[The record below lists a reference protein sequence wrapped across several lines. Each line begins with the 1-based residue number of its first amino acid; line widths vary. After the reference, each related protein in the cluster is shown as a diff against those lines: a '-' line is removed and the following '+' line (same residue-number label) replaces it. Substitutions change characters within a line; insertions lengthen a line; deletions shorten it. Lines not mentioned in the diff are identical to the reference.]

1 VKIAFHF
8 HANQRGP
15 AAGILDRFN
24 GRRLIMDEIARRLAR
39 SHEVIA
45 YCLRGEGLSVVQP

>member
-1 VKIAFHF
+1 
-8 HANQRGP
+8 
-15 AAGILDRFN
+15 
-24 GRRLIMDEIARRLAR
+24 MDEIARRLAR